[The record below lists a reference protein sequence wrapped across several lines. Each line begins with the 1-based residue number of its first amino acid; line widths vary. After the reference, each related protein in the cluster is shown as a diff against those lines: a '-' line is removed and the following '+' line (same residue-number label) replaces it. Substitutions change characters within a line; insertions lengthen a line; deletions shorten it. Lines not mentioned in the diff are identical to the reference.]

1 MNWIQLIILFFLCL
15 FLIYISFRIVF
26 IDKNEFLKIIYFFVF
41 GIILFIFLIRSGLCN
56 FLEKLIGYGDI
67 RGPLIN
73 FILLSPIIIR
83 APNLRNFFNNL
94 YKWRHKNK
102 KFILVN
108 RNTQEQILEAVLE
121 MSEKKIGALITIEKH
136 NSLEQFAKKSILI
149 DANISKELL
158 MNIFIPNTPLHDG
171 AVIIRGNK
179 ILSAGAYFM
188 LSEGQY
194 FQKTT
199 GSRHRAA
206 LGISENTDS
215 MTIVVSEETGKISIA
230 LEGIMLQMK
239 DANQIKEYLITFII

>member
-1 MNWIQLIILFFLCL
+1 MNWIQFIILFFLCL
-15 FLIYISFRIVF
+15 FLIYISFRIFF

-56 FLEKLIGYGDI
+56 FLEKLINYDI
-67 RGPLIN
+67 KGPLIN

-94 YKWRHKNK
+94 YKWRNKNK

-215 MTIVVSEETGKISIA
+215 MTIIVSEETGKISIA

>member
-1 MNWIQLIILFFLCL
+1 MNWIKFIILFFLCL
-15 FLIYISFRIVF
+15 FVIYISFRIFF
-26 IDKNEFLKIIYFFVF
+26 IDKNEFFKIIYFFIF
-41 GIILFIFLIRSGLCN
+41 GFILFSFLIQS
-56 FLEKLIGYGDI
+56 KLYKLLVEYIDCDI
-67 RGPLIN
+67 KIPLIN

-83 APNLRNFFNNL
+83 APNLRIFFNNL
-94 YKWRHKNK
+94 HKLRNKNK

-108 RNTQEQILEAVLE
+108 RNTQEQILEAILE
-121 MSEKKIGALITIEKH
+121 MSQKKIGALITIEKH

-149 DANISKELL
+149 DAHISKELL

-171 AVIIRGNK
+171 AVIIRGNR

-188 LSEGQY
+188 LSEGQC

-215 MTIVVSEETGKISIA
+215 MTIVVSEETGNISIA
-230 LEGIMLQMK
+230 LESIMLQMK
-239 DANQIKEYLITFII
+239 DANQIKEYLITFIF